1 MIPEHLEQ
9 ETFLLEY
16 LPGTYGDYVSGIVSY
31 SVDGFLDPCEPHL
44 SDGEEKYWNANNAIV
59 ARNKFPLSL
68 RGGGHEH
75 VLDYSEFMLA
85 HHTFLH
91 FNSFLHIPSPE
102 KYKLLFNTHTY
113 IVDPLRLRTMHNAF
127 TDTKTNCLTIKDDFD
142 IVFTSTCNE
151 YFTSHKDKEFDIVTG
166 RVTAT
171 LANMY
176 IKLVERYSQRANW
189 RGYTYID
196 EMRGQALLQLT
207 QIGLQFNEAKSDN
220 PFAYYTAAVNNSFTR
235 VLNIEKKN
243 QGIRD
248 DLLENSGQAPSWT
261 RQLEHEMKSSERWQK
276 VIKTKIT
283 DEAIPTET
291 IKEIYADND

>member
-1 MIPEHLEQ
+1 MARRGQNYLNNRDMLKQIHISKSNFSWFEDREKHHQFDVIIDNVAGELDLAGEIRNLEAIARQ
-9 ETFLLEY
+9 NRADRMQKEAWDLNTDKKKKQADFA
-16 LPGTYGDYVSGIVSY
+16 
-31 SVDGFLDPCEPHL
+31 VDP
-44 SDGEEKYWNANNAIV
+44 
-59 ARNKFPLSL
+59 
-68 RGGGHEH
+68 
-75 VLDYSEFMLA
+75 
-85 HHTFLH
+85 
-91 FNSFLHIPSPE
+91 NSFDQEQIVFRVMTFEHIPDERGRKQNP
-102 KYKLLFNTHTY
+102 KTVADHKVKLNFPPFKHYVIDGNDIREVGISH
-113 IVDPLRLRTMHNAF
+113 HN
-127 TDTKTNCLTIKDDFD
+127 KN
-142 IVFTSTCNE
+142 
-151 YFTSHKDKEFDIVTG
+151 KEFDIVTG
-166 RVTAT
+166 RITAT

-283 DEAIPTET
+283 DEQIPTET
-291 IKEIYADND
+291 IKEIYADDD

>member
-1 MIPEHLEQ
+1 MARRGQNYLNNRDMLKQIHISKSNFCWFADREKHHQYDVIIDNVAGELNLE
-9 ETFLLEY
+9 EEIRNLEAIARQNRADRMQKEAWD
-16 LPGTYGDYVSGIVSY
+16 LNTDKKKKQADFA
-31 SVDGFLDPCEPHL
+31 VDP
-44 SDGEEKYWNANNAIV
+44 
-59 ARNKFPLSL
+59 
-68 RGGGHEH
+68 
-75 VLDYSEFMLA
+75 
-85 HHTFLH
+85 
-91 FNSFLHIPSPE
+91 NSFTQDEIVFRVMTFEHIPDEPGR
-102 KYKLLFNTHTY
+102 KQNPKTVADHKVKLNFPPFKHYVIDGSLIREVGISHYNT
-113 IVDPLRLRTMHNAF
+113 
-127 TDTKTNCLTIKDDFD
+127 K
-142 IVFTSTCNE
+142 S
-151 YFTSHKDKEFDIVTG
+151 KEFDIETG
-166 RVTAT
+166 RITAT

-248 DLLENSGQAPSWT
+248 DLLEKAGQAPSWT
-261 RQLEHEMKSSERWQK
+261 RQLEHEMKSHERWQK

-283 DEAIPTET
+283 DEQIPTET
-291 IKEIYADND
+291 IKEIYADDE

>member
-1 MIPEHLEQ
+1 MARRGQNYLNNRDMLKQIHISKSNFCWFVDREKHHQHDIIIDNVAGELNLET
-9 ETFLLEY
+9 EIRELEAIARQNRADRMQKEAWD
-16 LPGTYGDYVSGIVSY
+16 LNTDKKKKQADFA
-31 SVDGFLDPCEPHL
+31 VDP
-44 SDGEEKYWNANNAIV
+44 
-59 ARNKFPLSL
+59 
-68 RGGGHEH
+68 
-75 VLDYSEFMLA
+75 
-85 HHTFLH
+85 
-91 FNSFLHIPSPE
+91 NSFEQDEIVFRVMTFEHIPDEPGRKQNPKSVADH
-102 KYKLLFNTHTY
+102 KVKLNFPPFKHYVIDGSLIREVGISHY
-113 IVDPLRLRTMHNAF
+113 NA
-127 TDTKTNCLTIKDDFD
+127 K
-142 IVFTSTCNE
+142 S
-151 YFTSHKDKEFDIVTG
+151 KEFDIETG
-166 RVTAT
+166 RITAT

-248 DLLENSGQAPSWT
+248 DLLEKAGQAPSWT
-261 RQLEHEMKSSERWQK
+261 RQLEHEMKSHERWQK

-283 DEAIPTET
+283 DEQIPTET
-291 IKEIYADND
+291 IKEIYADDE